1 VIEKSKCVLIIVI
14 VISTREDTYKKEG
27 RKKGTINGMN
37 YSLEAIIKGV
47 KKLID
52 VGKKDHQRSKV
63 AEVFESAPVLLVG
76 QGDLV

>member
-14 VISTREDTYKKEG
+14 VISTREDTYKKKG
-27 RKKGTINGMN
+27 RKKITINAMTRN
-37 YSLEAIIKGV
+37 DNKGV
-47 KKLID
+47 KKLIG
-52 VGKKDHQRSKV
+52 VGKKVHQRSKV